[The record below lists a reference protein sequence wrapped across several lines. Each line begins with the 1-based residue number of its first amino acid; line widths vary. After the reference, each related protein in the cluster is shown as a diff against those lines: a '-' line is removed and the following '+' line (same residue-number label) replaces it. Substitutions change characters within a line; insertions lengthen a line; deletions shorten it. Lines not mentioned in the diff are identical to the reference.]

1 MRVVTKA
8 QEQLSYMTF
17 GVARAVTTVSNQ
29 LRLPVLSTGR
39 SFRYYRQAFFES
51 RSETEVFAELK
62 DQTILDIG
70 CGLTPFVRNS
80 FFQRCDEQNI
90 ACYGVDPKLAHFNYT
105 WIDQAAVLA
114 MRGERIDRNAPG
126 KARHIGAYAH
136 DLPLPDQSVDLV
148 VSSWFLFVWIREQAL
163 YDILEELHRVL
174 KPGGQVRIAPT
185 PSLNQDLWR
194 QWIPKG
200 FEIEQKFHIT
210 PRIFHRPPAYTTI
223 LTRND

>member
-70 CGLTPFVRNS
+70 CGLTPFVKGS

-90 ACYGVDPKLAHFNYT
+90 QCYGVDPKLAAFDYT
-105 WIDQAAVLA
+105 WLDKRSEEHTSELQS
-114 MRGERIDRNAPG
+114 RG
-126 KARHIGAYAH
+126 
-136 DLPLPDQSVDLV
+136 QLV
-148 VSSWFLFVWIREQAL
+148 CR
-163 YDILEELHRVL
+163 
-174 KPGGQVRIAPT
+174 
-185 PSLNQDLWR
+185 
-194 QWIPKG
+194 
-200 FEIEQKFHIT
+200 
-210 PRIFHRPPAYTTI
+210 
-223 LTRND
+223 